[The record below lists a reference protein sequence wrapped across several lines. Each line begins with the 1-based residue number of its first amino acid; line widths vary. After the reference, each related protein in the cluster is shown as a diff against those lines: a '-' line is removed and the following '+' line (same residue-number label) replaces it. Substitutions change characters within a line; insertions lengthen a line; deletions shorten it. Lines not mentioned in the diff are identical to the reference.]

1 MKLKDQL
8 VVQLRSIPET
18 IATLYDWYQG
28 LVPLLLML
36 PSSFVL
42 MALLSASTILSGS
55 SGLYIGTGL
64 FFGLIFLVSSKLVI
78 ASASSPLILFV
89 SFVTEKMNLMLTC
102 FSVVIGLLS
111 YGVVSSTG
119 FAWIALCS
127 PFLLLL
133 EVCLA
138 GVKGCNLDWDEF
150 LLLFLCT

>member
-1 MKLKDQL
+1 M
-8 VVQLRSIPET
+8 
-18 IATLYDWYQG
+18 
-28 LVPLLLML
+28 LL
-36 PSSFVL
+36 SSFVL

-102 FSVVIGLLS
+102 FSVVIGLLY

-119 FAWIALCS
+119 FA
-127 PFLLLL
+127 
-133 EVCLA
+133 
-138 GVKGCNLDWDEF
+138 
-150 LLLFLCT
+150 